1 MQVFNALQPLREH
14 VKQWKM
20 AGKRVALVPTMGNLH
35 DGHISLVE
43 EAHKH
48 ADIVVATI
56 FVNPMQFNDPKDLEN
71 YPRTEEEDQR
81 KLAAAGTHALF
92 LPSVSTIYP
101 HGIAAQT
108 VVEVPDISDLYCGN
122 SRPGHF
128 RGVTTIVCK
137 LFNLVTPDVA
147 LFGEKDFQ
155 QLFVIRRMTAELC
168 MNIEI
173 IGVPTKRETS
183 GLAMSSRNNYLSDTE
198 KQTASALFETLT
210 WLKDKVQSGDV
221 TFNELENTAHQKIQD
236 AGFKPDYFHILD
248 ANSLQPASATTTNFV
263 ILGAAFLGM
272 ARLIDNL
279 YFSR

>member
-1 MQVFNALQPLREH
+1 MQVFNSLQSLREQ
-14 VKQWKM
+14 VKAWKL

-35 DGHISLVE
+35 AGHISLVE

-48 ADIVVATI
+48 ADVVVATI

-81 KLAAAGTHALF
+81 KLIAAGTDVLF
-92 LPSVSTIYP
+92 LPSVNAMYP
-101 HGIAAQT
+101 SGVSSQT
-108 VVEVPDISDLYCGN
+108 VVEVPEVSDLYCGD

-155 QLFVIRRMTAELC
+155 QLFVIRRMTKELC

-173 IGVPTKRETS
+173 IGVPTKRENS
-183 GLAMSSRNNYLSDTE
+183 GLAMSSRNNYLSETE
-198 KQTASALFETLT
+198 KDTASALYRTLVG
-210 WLKDKVQSGDV
+210 LKENILSGSADFTALQVQANKQIEV
-221 TFNELENTAHQKIQD
+221 
-236 AGFKPDYFHILD
+236 AGFKQDYFHILD
-248 ANSLQPASATTTNFV
+248 AKSLQPASAETKDFV